1 MKFLVDQMLGTLA
14 KWLRFFGIDTYYAT
28 QSIHDDE
35 LLRIAKKENRVLVT
49 RDKELILRAQKRD
62 IQVIPVFTRDL
73 DEQLK
78 KVLAQTTVDST
89 QILSRCSLC
98 NTQLISID
106 KEKVKDKVPEN
117 VYQTNETFWICPTCH
132 KIYWRG
138 SHYDK
143 ILQKINSLGA
153 SSRNYF
159 LN

>member
-35 LLRIAKKENRVLVT
+35 LLHIAKEENRVLVT
-49 RDKELILRAQKRD
+49 RDKELILRAKKRD

-78 KVLAQTTVDST
+78 KVLDQTTVDST

-98 NTQLISID
+98 NTKLEFID
-106 KEKVKDKVPEN
+106 KKEIKDKVPEK
-117 VYQTNETFWICPTCH
+117 VYQTNETFWICPEC
-132 KIYWRG
+132 KKVYWRG

-143 ILQKINSLGA
+143 ILQKIKDL
-153 SSRNYF
+153 SSSS
-159 LN
+159 

>member
-28 QSIHDDE
+28 QSIQDDE
-35 LLRIAKKENRVLVT
+35 LLHIAKKENRVLVT

-117 VYQTNETFWICPTCH
+117 VYQTNETFWICPNCQ

-138 SHYDK
+138 SHFDK
-143 ILQKINSLGA
+143 ILQKIESLI
-153 SSRNYF
+153 
-159 LN
+159 

>member
-14 KWLRFFGIDTYYAT
+14 KWLRFCGIDTFYAT
-28 QSIHDDE
+28 QSIQDDE
-35 LLRIAKKENRVLVT
+35 LLEIAKKENRVLVT

-62 IQVIPVFTRDL
+62 IRVIPVFTRDL

-78 KVLAQTTVDST
+78 KVLNRTTVDST

-106 KEKVKDKVPEN
+106 KEQVKNKVPEN
-117 VYQTNETFWICPTCH
+117 VYQTNETFWICPEC
-132 KIYWRG
+132 KKVYWCG

-143 ILQKINSLGA
+143 ILQKIKNL
-153 SSRNYF
+153 SSSS
-159 LN
+159 

>member
-14 KWLRFFGIDTYYAT
+14 KWLRFCGIDTFYAT
-28 QSIHDDE
+28 QSIQDDE
-35 LLRIAKKENRVLVT
+35 LLEIAKKENRVLVT

-62 IQVIPVFTRDL
+62 IRVIPVFTRDL

-78 KVLAQTTVDST
+78 KVLNRTTVDST

-106 KEKVKDKVPEN
+106 KEQVKNKGPEN
-117 VYQTNETFWICPTCH
+117 VYQTNETFWICPNCH

-143 ILQKINSLGA
+143 ILQKIKSLVF
-153 SSRNYF
+153 SS
-159 LN
+159 

>member
-28 QSIHDDE
+28 QTIQDDE
-35 LLRIAKKENRVLVT
+35 LLHIAKKEHRILVT

-78 KVLAQTTVDST
+78 KVVTQTTVDST

-98 NTQLISID
+98 NTKLISID
-106 KEKVKDKVPEN
+106 KEKIKDKVPEN

-143 ILQKINSLGA
+143 ILQKIKDISP
-153 SSRNYF
+153 S
-159 LN
+159 

>member
-14 KWLRFFGIDTYYAT
+14 KWLRFSGIDTYYAT

-35 LLRIAKKENRVLVT
+35 LLHIAKKENRVLVT
-49 RDKELILRAQKRD
+49 RDKELIIRAQKRD
-62 IQVIPVFTRDL
+62 IQVIPVFTRVL

-78 KVLAQTTVDST
+78 KVLIQTTVDST

-98 NTQLISID
+98 NTQLISIV
-106 KEKVKDKVPEN
+106 KEKVKDKVPDN

-143 ILQKINSLGA
+143 ILQKIKDISP
-153 SSRNYF
+153 S
-159 LN
+159 